1 MAKPIID
8 SIRRLL
14 RLAEPLW
21 TKKIAKM
28 TLESRLIQQAEF
40 NPKIRTYMLLVIAF
54 VMTISVVGIPLLIFW
69 FLGLGQYISRR
80 FYENLKCQLT
90 DRHLKFKKGV
100 LFKVEKTIP
109 LENIQ
114 DLTFIENPL
123 LKYLDLRILKIETAG
138 QSNPQGSDMELIGIV
153 DSSDFKEK
161 VLHQRE
167 LLVSVN
173 RIDSS
178 QTKTNDEQLLDI
190 LGEIKDILNVIK
202 NK

>member
-1 MAKPIID
+1 
-8 SIRRLL
+8 
-14 RLAEPLW
+14 
-21 TKKIAKM
+21 M

-90 DRHLKFKKGV
+90 DRHLEFRKGV

-109 LENIQ
+109 IENIQ
-114 DLTFIENPL
+114 DLTFIDNPL
-123 LKYLDLRILKIETAG
+123 LRYFDLRILKIETAG
-138 QSNPQGSDMELIGIV
+138 QSNPLGSDMELIGIV
-153 DSSDFKEK
+153 DSSDFKQK
-161 VLHQRE
+161 VLQQRE
-167 LLVSVN
+167 FLLSVN

-178 QTKTNDEQLLDI
+178 ETKTNDGQILDI
-190 LGEIKDILNVIK
+190 LREIKDILNDIK
-202 NK
+202 NNTAHKIL